1 VGEVTPAGKDRRRR
15 ALPEG
20 YSRRTFPGSA
30 DRWLLWQDDTSGR
43 GGPLLL
49 CLHGRG
55 EGAIAFA
62 RTTNMGPAATSAGFR
77 VAIPQGQ
84 GMVADWDD
92 DERDLEPISGLV
104 DDLAAPDAACVVVGM
119 SRGAGL
125 AAALL
130 HARPD
135 QYSGLVAVAGTPG
148 PLPTP
153 GLGHPRLYVHGDLDR
168 AVPVREVVDH
178 VAAVAAATG
187 CGPGESGGPVEGVDA
202 VYDRSNAATTVF
214 PHPHGSDV
222 TLVRLPG
229 GGHVWP
235 GAAEPHP
242 RRLGTVVSWP
252 ATAAV
257 LAFARRCV
265 AGTSG

>member
-1 VGEVTPAGKDRRRR
+1 M
-15 ALPEG
+15 
-20 YSRRTFPGSA
+20 
-30 DRWLLWQDDTSGR
+30 
-43 GGPLLL
+43 LL

-62 RTTNMGPAATSAGFR
+62 RTTAMGPAAISAGFR
-77 VAIPQGQ
+77 VAIPQGR
-84 GMVADWDD
+84 GMVADWDV
-92 DERDLEPISGLV
+92 ERDLEPIIGLV
-104 DDLAAPDAACVVVGM
+104 GALAGPGGACVVVGM
-119 SRGAGL
+119 SQGARL

-130 HARPD
+130 RERPD
-135 QYSGLVAVAGTPG
+135 QFSGLVAVAGTPG
-148 PLPTP
+148 LLPAS
-153 GLGHPRLYVHGDLDR
+153 GRSHPRLYVHGDLDL

-187 CGPGESGGPVEGVDA
+187 CGPGSPGGPVEGVDE
-202 VYDRSNAATTVF
+202 VDDRRNAATTVF
-214 PHPHGSDV
+214 PHPQGSDV

-235 GAAEPHP
+235 GAAEPQP
-242 RRLGTVVSWP
+242 RRFGTVVSWP